1 MRGVFLSPGAITA
14 QVLGRGVDDYLQR
27 MTAHHNRGQEMS
39 RERTQATGDGV
50 ITHYASAQE
59 LRATM
64 HEYELAQECEQAM
77 YDCVRY
83 RNRALMSAYR
93 HACYC
98 RVRSSATRKAE
109 QLPRTLAQVTAEHA
123 TSAPRRREQ
132 NAPPGAPVPVLST
145 CHASNAP
152 GLTTRS
158 RMETAPI

>member
-1 MRGVFLSPGAITA
+1 MRGAFLSPGAITA
-14 QVLGRGVDDYLQR
+14 QVFARGVDDYAQR
-27 MTAHHNRGQEMS
+27 MTAHYNRGQEMH
-39 RERTQATGDGV
+39 RERTTRTELGV
-50 ITHYASAQE
+50 FTHWESGPE

-77 YDCVRY
+77 HECLRN

-152 GLTTRS
+152 GLNTRT
-158 RMETAPI
+158 RMETRTT